1 MTTMRGAPFRA
12 AVVGVLAVVFAATLS
27 VWDAQA
33 NVGHDD
39 RGPRVETV
47 PHAP

>member
-12 AVVGVLAVVFAATLS
+12 AVVGVLAVVFATTLS

-33 NVGHDD
+33 NAGHHD
-39 RGPRVETV
+39 GGHRVETV
-47 PHAP
+47 PQAP